1 MILCVRVNGADGGVA
16 GVQQN
21 LPLGGLL
28 PDGRDSACSGLE
40 AARSQGRELAR
51 RLPLLLA
58 HPHPHRLPMVG
69 EGEGGERRS
78 GQWEPSLYDQA
89 LPMTWIHYF
98 KLRKY
103 IVVI

>member
-69 EGEGGERRS
+69 EGVGGGGGGGGGGGREEVVN
-78 GQWEPSLYDQA
+78 GNHHC
-89 LPMTWIHYF
+89 MTRHCP
-98 KLRKY
+98 
-103 IVVI
+103 

>member
-40 AARSQGRELAR
+40 AARSQCRELAH

-69 EGEGGERRS
+69 EGGEGGGGGRGGREEVVN
-78 GQWEPSLYDQA
+78 GNHHC
-89 LPMTWIHYF
+89 MTRHCP
-98 KLRKY
+98 
-103 IVVI
+103 